1 MDLMNFFRGMLGM
14 VFLIAL
20 CYLLSNN
27 RKNINWKL
35 VGAGLILQIAFAWGV
50 MTPHLFWMDGNFIHD
65 AFQWLADRFVG
76 LIAVF
81 HKGTE
86 FIFGPAFS
94 SPAGPW
100 GFVFAVQVLPTI
112 IIFSALSALLYY
124 LGVLQ
129 KICYGFAW
137 VLSKSMKLSGAESM
151 STASNIFLGQTEA
164 PLMIKPYLAAMGRSE
179 ILLIM
184 VGGMANTAGSVLSA
198 YVQMLGGTDQHLQ
211 AFYALHMLT
220 QSIISAPAA
229 IVVSKMMFP
238 QTDDSAI
245 NRDLVVSKEKIGS
258 NALDAISNGTTDGLK
273 LAVNVAAMLIV
284 FTALVWLVDG
294 MMMKIGG
301 WTHLNDSI
309 ASLSDGRYQGLSL
322 RFVFGYLF
330 APLAWMI
337 GTPSHDM
344 LAVGQL
350 LGEKTM
356 INEFFAYGTLADMKA
371 HGLIA
376 PESKSMVIATYA
388 LSGFANFASI
398 GIQIGGIGSL
408 APNQRHNL
416 STLGIK
422 ALIGGTIACLM
433 TACIA
438 GMLI

>member
-1 MDLMNFFRGMLGM
+1 MDLIGLLRGALGM
-14 VFLIAL
+14 IFLLAL
-20 CYLLSNN
+20 CYVLSNN
-27 RKNINWKL
+27 KKHINWKL
-35 VGAGLILQIAFAWGV
+35 VGAGIILQLSFAWGV
-50 MTPHLFWMDGNFIHD
+50 MTPHLFWMDGNVIHD
-65 AFQWLADRFVG
+65 LFQWLADRFVG
-76 LIAVF
+76 LISIF

-86 FIFGPAFS
+86 FVFGPAFA

-198 YVQMLGGTDQHLQ
+198 YVQMLGGSDQHLQ

-229 IVVSKMMFP
+229 IVVSKMLFP
-238 QTDDSAI
+238 QTDDSHI
-245 NRDLVVSKEKIGS
+245 NRQLVVSKENIGS

-284 FTALVWLVDG
+284 FTALVWMVDAL
-294 MMMKIGG
+294 MMKIGG
-301 WTHLNDSI
+301 WTHLNDTI
-309 ASLSDGRYQGLSL
+309 LSLSDGRYQGLSL
-322 RFVFGYLF
+322 RFVFGYAF

-356 INEFFAYGTLADMKA
+356 INEFFAYGTLADMKMK
-371 HGLIA
+371 GLIA

-408 APNQRHNL
+408 APNQRTNL

-433 TACIA
+433 TADIA
-438 GMLI
+438 GMLM